1 MAQNAHNAF
10 IHLGHQNGTLGSS
23 PEILKT
29 SELTFV
35 SLSTGTVTLWSPSVS
50 QAQVKLLAHT
60 SPVSSIAIDPSTM
73 GHRMVTTGID
83 GSVKIW
89 DTRKWAV
96 LNEYHL
102 KKTPKASGWSQKGL
116 LGVGWGNHI
125 SVSSTHSHHQL
136 GVTNSSSS

>member
-1 MAQNAHNAF
+1 
-10 IHLGHQNGTLGSS
+10 
-23 PEILKT
+23 
-29 SELTFV
+29 
-35 SLSTGTVTLWSPSVS
+35 
-50 QAQVKLLAHT
+50 
-60 SPVSSIAIDPSTM
+60 M

-102 KKTPKASGWSQKGL
+102 KKTPKSSVWSQKGL

-125 SVSSTHSHHQL
+125 SVRIHLSLSVYFSNIRL
-136 GVTNSSSS
+136 MNA